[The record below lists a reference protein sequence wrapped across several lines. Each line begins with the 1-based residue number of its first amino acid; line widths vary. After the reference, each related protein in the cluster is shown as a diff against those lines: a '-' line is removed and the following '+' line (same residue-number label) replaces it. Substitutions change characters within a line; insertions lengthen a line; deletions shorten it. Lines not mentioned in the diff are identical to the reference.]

1 MTPSQT
7 VLKVV
12 SVSVYCGCKIHIAA
26 ASQLTAIS
34 LPYGPPIT
42 IACLSS
48 LYATKLTMHSVV
60 KKKTTTTKNNLFL
73 QSITRGEFNASS
85 AYQLGW
91 YVHTCSIFNVVH
103 HMKVSYLE
111 VWDETVSLELG
122 HWLPNTLSQNL
133 VLLLFCVKACTHV
146 SVLDD

>member
-34 LPYGPPIT
+34 IPYGPPIT

-48 LYATKLTMHSVV
+48 LYATKLITLWL
-60 KKKTTTTKNNLFL
+60 KKQQQKTTWFCGV
-73 QSITRGEFNASS
+73 TRGEFNASS

-91 YVHTCSIFNVVH
+91 YVHTCNIFNVVH
-103 HMKVSYLE
+103 HMQVSYLE